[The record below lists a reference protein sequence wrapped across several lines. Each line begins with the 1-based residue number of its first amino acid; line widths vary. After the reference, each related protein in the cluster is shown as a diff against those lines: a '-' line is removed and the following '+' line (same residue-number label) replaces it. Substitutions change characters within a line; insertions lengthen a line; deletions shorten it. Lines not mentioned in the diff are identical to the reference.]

1 MMTKEESEECAF
13 GRITDY
19 LKEEENIE
27 IKKDRKL
34 TRKEGGEPPD
44 YYFEVEDRKIG
55 CEVTRC
61 SVQGDQFKKHGDIEI
76 ALKQGRKEFR
86 DRGGPALWARFHFG
100 PAAPEGKHQ
109 ARSVGKKLA
118 RIVRIMCDKNMVE
131 IDAVDHDSLFDEH
144 GLLGYVST
152 ISVSPVDEECELWT
166 YVGAGWAVSVSAKQ
180 VEKIIECKEEKLS
193 DRRKNYDGVW
203 LLIHND
209 LDAGYYKIADEA
221 KQFSYKHNFERIFWI
236 EDLKVYELRGGS
248 ENVR

>member
-1 MMTKEESEECAF
+1 MMTKEESEEYAF

-44 YYFEVEDRKIG
+44 YYFEIGDHKIG
-55 CEVTRC
+55 CEVIRF
-61 SVQGDQFKKHGDIEI
+61 SAQGDQFKANGNINI
-76 ALKQGRKEFR
+76 ALEQGRKEFR
-86 DRGGPALWARFHFG
+86 DSGGPALYARFFFDR
-100 PAAPEGKHQ
+100 AAPEGKHQ

-131 IDAVDHDSLFDEH
+131 IDVGHDEPLFDKH
-144 GLLGYVST
+144 GLLNYVST
-152 ISVSPVDEECELWT
+152 IRVNRLGEEGELWT
-166 YVGAGWAVSVSAKQ
+166 SVGAEWAASVSAEE

-193 DRRKNYDGVW
+193 DRRKNYDSVW

-209 LDAGYYKIADEA
+209 SDAGYYKIADKA
-221 KQFSYKHNFERIFWI
+221 KQFSYKHSFERIFWI
-236 EDLKVYELRGGS
+236 EDHKVYELRGGS